1 MAIRIILTI
10 TALPGKGTELA
21 RAMAPRLVEVRQEPG
36 CVQYDVFQH
45 TEEPDTLILLE
56 RWTDEAVLA
65 AHAALNRQRPRIGE
79 DLRAGPSK
87 AERFTVE

>member
-1 MAIRIILTI
+1 MSVRIILSI

-21 RAMAPRLVEVRQEPG
+21 LAMAPRLAEVRKEPG
-36 CVQYDVFQH
+36 CEQYEVFQH
-45 TEEPDTLILLE
+45 TEEPDRLILLE
-56 RWTDEAVLA
+56 RWTDQAALAV
-65 AHAALNRQRPRIGE
+65 HAELNRQRPRIGE